1 MIEQIKRRLLIKYP
15 LFGSIIAN
23 TDIVLKDEIP
33 TAATDGNKI
42 FYNEE
47 FIKNLT
53 NDEQVFVFAHEICHI
68 AFDHIKRS
76 QGKNLKLWNI
86 ATDSVINALLSKD
99 GLPIIKG
106 GVDIKEAIN
115 HNAEE
120 MYEKLLKD
128 MKENQQT
135 NTENGNENNSNDN
148 GKDNE
153 NNKDGQG
160 QDNKDKNNEDN
171 NQNNDQPDVNNHDM
185 WENAKELSDEADED
199 ENIDEQDA
207 FKENKQERKKQLEEL
222 KKQLIKQSQGYG
234 TNEDLRPI
242 NNVGTAKPLID
253 WRRIL
258 KEATSHEVDW
268 SYSNATI
275 EEGVI
280 TAHLEEYQTP
290 VTEIVLDTSGSID
303 EELLKN
309 FLREC
314 KNIFQTSKVKVGCFD
329 DKFYGFNEIH
339 SIDDIEKINFIG
351 GGGTNFDAAIE
362 AFSRRAENKIIFTD
376 GWARMPHKPC
386 DCIWVVFGHSKINPM
401 GGKVIYV
408 NEQDLYK
415 KKTR

>member
-23 TDIVLKDEIP
+23 TEIILKNDFP
-33 TAATDGNKI
+33 TAATDGKNI

-47 FIKNLT
+47 FIESLT
-53 NDEQVFVFAHEICHI
+53 DDEQIFVFAHEICHI

-76 QGKNLKLWNI
+76 KGKNINVWNI
-86 ATDSVINALLSKD
+86 ATDSVINALLAKD

-106 GVDIKEAIN
+106 GIDMPEAIDY
-115 HNAEE
+115 NAEE
-120 MYEKLLKD
+120 MYEKLLKE
-128 MKENQQT
+128 MPTMEQGGEN
-135 NTENGNENNSNDN
+135 EGNES
-148 GKDNE
+148 G
-153 NNKDGQG
+153 
-160 QDNKDKNNEDN
+160 NNEKGE
-171 NQNNDQPDVNNHDM
+171 VTNHES
-185 WENAKELSDEADED
+185 WEEAEELSDEMED
-199 ENIDEQDA
+199 SEELEEVDEQDA

-222 KKQLIKQSQGYG
+222 KKQLIKQSQGLG
-234 TNEDLRPI
+234 TNEDLRPLDSI
-242 NNVGTAKPLID
+242 GTAKPLID

-314 KNIFQTSKVKVGCFD
+314 KNIFETSKVKVGCFD

-339 SIDDIEKINFIG
+339 SVEDIDKIKFIG
-351 GGGTNFDAAIE
+351 GGGTNFNAAVE
-362 AFSRRAENKIIFTD
+362 AFTRRAENKIIFTD
-376 GWARMPHKPC
+376 GWATMPYKPC
-386 DCIWVVFGHSKINPM
+386 DCIWVVFGHCHINPL

>member
-23 TDIVLKDEIP
+23 TEMVLKEDLP
-33 TAATDGNKI
+33 TAATDGKKI
-42 FYNEE
+42 FYNEKFLE
-47 FIKNLT
+47 SLT
-53 NDEQVFVFAHEICHI
+53 NDEQVFVLAHEICHI
-68 AFDHIKRS
+68 AFDHIKRCKD
-76 QGKNLKLWNI
+76 KNLQLWNI
-86 ATDSVINALLSKD
+86 ATDSVINALLEKD

-106 GVDIKEAIN
+106 GINMPEAIGY
-115 HNAEE
+115 NAEE
-120 MYEKLLKD
+120 MYEKLLKEMD
-128 MKENQQT
+128 LQQQGGNKEGNQ
-135 NTENGNENNSNDN
+135 EG
-148 GKDNE
+148 
-153 NNKDGQG
+153 
-160 QDNKDKNNEDN
+160 NNE
-171 NQNNDQPDVNNHDM
+171 VSNHDK
-185 WENAKELSDEADED
+185 WEKGLEKQDGEEVESDEDSLEEGEEISEKDAFD
-199 ENIDEQDA
+199 EN
-207 FKENKQERKKQLEEL
+207 KKERKKQLEDL
-222 KKQLIKQSQGYG
+222 KKQLIKQSQGFG
-234 TNEDLRPI
+234 TNETPRPV

-303 EELLKN
+303 EELLKA

-339 SIDDIEKINFIG
+339 SVDDIESLEFKG
-351 GGGTNFDAAIE
+351 GGGTNFNVAVE
-362 AFSRRAENKIIFTD
+362 AFTRRAENKIIFTD
-376 GWARMPHKPC
+376 GWASMPYKSC
-386 DCIWVVFGHSKINPM
+386 DCIWVVFGHQIINPT

-408 NEQDLYK
+408 DERELYK
-415 KKTR
+415 NKIKKR